1 MDVTHTRRQY
11 SVQTP
16 IEMLRSVSKTIRKQ
30 LYHYAPEVKEKVP
43 PKLHA
48 TASLEEEVAY
58 TQELIHFATDYI
70 KQHDNIKQATEKA
83 LTVLKDEAYQSILSV
98 SDQEAK
104 RGYKSSTES
113 FVGYKSHLVI
123 TEERIITVLEVTTG
137 EVSDGK

>member
-1 MDVTHTRRQY
+1 MDATHTRRQY

-30 LYHYAPEVKEKVP
+30 LYRYAPEVKEKVP

-70 KQHDNIKQATEKA
+70 EQHANIKQATKKA

-98 SDQEAK
+98 SEQEAK

-113 FVGYKSHLVI
+113 FVGYKSHLAI
-123 TEERIITVLEVTTG
+123 TEVRIITAVEVTTG

>member
-1 MDVTHTRRQY
+1 MEATHTRRQY

-30 LYHYAPEVKEKVP
+30 LYRYAPEVKEKVP

-70 KQHDNIKQATEKA
+70 EQHANIKQATKKA

-113 FVGYKSHLVI
+113 FVGYKSHLAI
-123 TEERIITVLEVTTG
+123 TEERIMTAVEVTTG

>member
-1 MDVTHTRRQY
+1 MEATHTRRQY

-48 TASLEEEVAY
+48 TASLEEEIAY
-58 TQELIHFATDYI
+58 TQEFIHFATDYI
-70 KQHDNIKQATEKA
+70 EQHANIKQATKKA

-98 SDQEAK
+98 SE
-104 RGYKSSTES
+104 
-113 FVGYKSHLVI
+113 
-123 TEERIITVLEVTTG
+123 
-137 EVSDGK
+137 